1 MTFSKSYQPT
11 YTYQPHDLGLVAIS
25 KISVT
30 THSDIN
36 FFDSHQYEDFTQNQK
51 KNSQILEVLQLNT
64 IRWLTSRGPRVPKC
78 QRTCMINA
86 RDRVIR
92 PMIHTLAHIYTS
104 VLPAQHVL

>member
-51 KNSQILEVLQLNT
+51 KKLPNPGS
-64 IRWLTSRGPRVPKC
+64 LTA
-78 QRTCMINA
+78 QYH
-86 RDRVIR
+86 
-92 PMIHTLAHIYTS
+92 PM
-104 VLPAQHVL
+104 VN